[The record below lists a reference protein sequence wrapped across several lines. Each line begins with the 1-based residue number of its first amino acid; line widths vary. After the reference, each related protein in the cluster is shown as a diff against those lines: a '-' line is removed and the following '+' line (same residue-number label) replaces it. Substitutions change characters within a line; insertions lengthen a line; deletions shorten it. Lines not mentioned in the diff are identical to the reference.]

1 MAAFSLYYHNDTRKD
16 AGTSS
21 VLAEGLPP
29 VLSTA
34 AGIEPLSRPDLSHRS
49 GRPKNWIVGLL
60 KEKRGATLQGR
71 TAAMP
76 LHFCLPDTISREEVL
91 HALLASRGDRG
102 LAGCRVGLTCYFDTL
117 IHQLYPLVPG
127 VTPRLG
133 SGR

>member
-1 MAAFSLYYHNDTRKD
+1 
-16 AGTSS
+16 
-21 VLAEGLPP
+21 
-29 VLSTA
+29 
-34 AGIEPLSRPDLSHRS
+34 
-49 GRPKNWIVGLL
+49 
-60 KEKRGATLQGR
+60 
-71 TAAMP
+71 MP

-133 SGR
+133 SGRWRLRRPRRPAGQSDRYLARQRGEDCRLGRTSGAAADAVVPEWW